1 MQQIVCGI
9 DVSSE
14 ELEVCVLLVDDSVN
28 PVRRVFGNTSKGI
41 KKLVSWLK
49 GNRVELVVIE
59 ASGGYERV
67 CRKML
72 GESGLQVRVVNPVQ
86 VRHFAKGVGKKA
98 KTDRIDAEVIAR
110 FGQVVKLEELPD
122 LSGVV
127 LELQELVKR
136 RQELQDMVVAEK
148 NRLRL
153 SEGEKEKSLK
163 RVIRVLEKELKL
175 IEGRIKELSGKDKEI
190 MHKIEVLR
198 RQKGIGFITAV
209 SMLSCLPE
217 LGRVGRKQ
225 IGALAGIAPFN
236 RESGKPIKALRLVE
250 WKGKS
255 FIAGGRW
262 LIRKILYMPA
272 LVATR
277 FNQKLKEFYQR
288 LLASGKPKKVALV
301 AVMRKLLIISNA
313 MLKNT

>member
-1 MQQIVCGI
+1 MQSDFGSIGQIVCGI

-136 RQELQDMVVAEK
+136 RQEIQDMVVAEK

-198 RQKGIGFITAV
+198 RQNGIGFITAV

-236 RESGKPIKALRLVE
+236 RESGK

>member
-1 MQQIVCGI
+1 MQSDFGSIGQIVCGI

-136 RQELQDMVVAEK
+136 RQEIQDMVVAKK

-198 RQKGIGFITAV
+198 RQNGIGFITAV

-236 RESGKPIKALRLVE
+236 RESGK